1 MRSFLL
7 GLAAFAVAAVVIT
20 AQTPDPRVAEIQA
33 KIKTLRSLD
42 DTTRARVTRELAA
55 AINSIPTKDRLSLA
69 SSLANLATEGDFGN
83 DTLDSVTAMLES
95 AVRTYPPGEVKGQPA
110 NPYFQL
116 ARLARYEKRKITLN
130 DPQYT
135 IALAQLK
142 KDDDAR
148 DTADFTLT
156 DLNGKQ
162 WTRKSL
168 NGKVV
173 LVNFWA
179 TWCPPCRK
187 EMPDLDALYKRFK
200 DKGLVILALSDEDDA
215 TVRPFIAKEQK
226 VSYPILLDPKGKVAE
241 QYRVSGIPKTFIYDR
256 KGKLAAQSIDMRTM
270 NQFLALLKQ
279 AGLE

>member
-1 MRSFLL
+1 LL
-7 GLAAFAVAAVVIT
+7 GLAAFAVAALVVT

-42 DTTRARVTRELAA
+42 DTTRARVTRELAV
-55 AINSIPTKDRLSLA
+55 AINAIPTKDRLSLA

-95 AVRTYPPGEVKGQPA
+95 AVRAYPPGEVKGQPA

-116 ARLARYEKRKITLN
+116 ARLSRYEKRKVALN

-162 WTRKSL
+162 WNRKSL
-168 NGKVV
+168 TGKVV

-200 DKGLVILALSDEDDA
+200 DKGLVILALSDEDEA
-215 TVRPFIAKEQK
+215 TVRPFIAKDQK